1 MSLNLYGLSGPVYIW
16 ALLSGPVYI
25 GALVSGSPGPV
36 YKASLKFVSQDGP
49 QIEVKVVAIQ
59 TKFNWRTA
67 NNPFSFFANTPFTLI
82 HFIFAILDSSDDEDE
97 ILELNVS
104 NHIQDTP
111 RPGKPFFIYIS

>member
-1 MSLNLYGLSGPVYIW
+1 MGSSLWSFLYGLSGPVYIW
-16 ALLSGPVYI
+16 ALLS
-25 GALVSGSPGPV
+25 GPV

-67 NNPFSFFANTPFTLI
+67 NNPFLFFANTPFTLI